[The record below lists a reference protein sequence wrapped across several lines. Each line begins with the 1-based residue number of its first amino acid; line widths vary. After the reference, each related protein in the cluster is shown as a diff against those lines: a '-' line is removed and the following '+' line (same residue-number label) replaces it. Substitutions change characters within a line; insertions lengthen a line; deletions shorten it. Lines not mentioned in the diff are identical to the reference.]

1 MQVLHAYSVAILGF
15 LISNLVVE
23 NVSKLIK
30 CLKNVS
36 FGGTKKRFTVSRT
49 YCDDV
54 IIHPKDMLNK

>member
-15 LISNLVVE
+15 LISNLVVK

-36 FGGTKKRFTVSRT
+36 FGGTKKRLP